1 MPLRVLIVDDES
13 VARDRLRRLL
23 SKTSDVT
30 VVAECADGMSA
41 ATAIFEHEPDLVF
54 LDVQMPEM
62 SGFEVVR
69 AVGVERMPAVIFVT
83 AFDRFALE
91 AFETQA
97 LDYLLKPFGEE
108 RVRKALARARTFLA
122 GAGKLRR
129 QNQLTGLLA
138 SGNQPTNCLLVKNGD
153 RVLLLRP
160 REIDWVESDGDYVRL
175 HVGNDTYYARST
187 LAQIEERLAGAGFVR
202 IHRSRL
208 ANLEKIKEFRS
219 LFQGESIVVL
229 KTGARLT
236 ASHSCLKQVRDLFD
250 SVV

>member
-160 REIDWVESDGDYVRL
+160 REIDWADRGTP
-175 HVGNDTYYARST
+175 GRSGLCSHPPFT
-187 LAQIEERLAGAGFVR
+187 PGQSGEDQRVSI
-202 IHRSRL
+202 
-208 ANLEKIKEFRS
+208 S
-219 LFQGESIVVL
+219 LPGGIDRR
-229 KTGARLT
+229 A
-236 ASHSCLKQVRDLFD
+236 
-250 SVV
+250 